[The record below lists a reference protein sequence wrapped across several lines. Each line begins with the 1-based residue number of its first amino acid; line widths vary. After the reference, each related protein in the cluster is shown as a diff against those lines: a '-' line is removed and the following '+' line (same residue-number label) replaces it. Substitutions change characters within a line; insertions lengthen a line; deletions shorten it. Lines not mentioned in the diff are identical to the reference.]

1 MSPASTLVARNVRED
16 IGTAFV
22 AALLL
27 ASVLLLLCIATL
39 GWPSDA
45 ADGVLPASPQPQPA
59 SDTAAAFAHAP
70 VYRLDPVTIV
80 GHRDDASPTVAREHP
95 AVAPRQ
101 AQAKPASAPRA

>member
-1 MSPASTLVARNVRED
+1 MSPASMLVARNVRED

-45 ADGVLPASPQPQPA
+45 AEGMLPASPQPQPA
-59 SDTAAAFAHAP
+59 SEAAEAFAGAP
-70 VYRLDPVTIV
+70 VYRLDPVTVV
-80 GHRDDASPTVAREHP
+80 GHRDDALPLVAGEQRH
-95 AVAPRQ
+95 AAPPQ
-101 AQAKPASAPRA
+101 AQAKPASRV